1 MTTFDRYEFRAD
13 LTYTRNVDYVT
24 SLAFADIN
32 NATLTELSER
42 GGIDGVSSST
52 GLDGKTI
59 IFKKQEGFA
68 QGDDNAW
75 TDFADDSTSSRL
87 IPGEAEDRDDSSPI
101 RNERIFPGLHRFE
114 IKKKGYAPLS
124 YDLLVNPAQ
133 AVELDFFLNPIYE
146 CKFKTDEKGLV
157 FELNGEHRWD
167 VDLVRLRLEAGDH
180 LLRVFKIGE
189 IIDEQIINVDQ
200 PKKYNYF
207 LKKPLSAS
215 N

>member
-1 MTTFDRYEFRAD
+1 MSINSQRGINMLKTINFLSIFTFCSGIIFPQVKLDVN
-13 LTYTRNVDYVT
+13 TIPTKVD
-24 SLAFADIN
+24 IH
-32 NATLTELSER
+32 
-42 GGIDGVSSST
+42 
-52 GLDGKTI
+52 LDGI
-59 IFKKQEGFA
+59 NIG
-68 QGDDNAW
+68 
-75 TDFADDSTSSRL
+75 
-87 IPGEAEDRDDSSPI
+87 SSPI
-101 RNERIFPGLHRFE
+101 RNERISPGLHRFE

>member
-1 MTTFDRYEFRAD
+1 MFKTINFFSILTFCSAIIFSQVKLDVN
-13 LTYTRNVDYVT
+13 TIPTKVDIH
-24 SLAFADIN
+24 L
-32 NATLTELSER
+32 
-42 GGIDGVSSST
+42 DGVNI
-52 GLDGKTI
+52 G
-59 IFKKQEGFA
+59 
-68 QGDDNAW
+68 
-75 TDFADDSTSSRL
+75 
-87 IPGEAEDRDDSSPI
+87 SSPI
-101 RNERIFPGLHRFE
+101 RNERISPGLHRFE

-157 FELNGEHRWD
+157 FELNGVHRWD

>member
-1 MTTFDRYEFRAD
+1 MGINMFKTINFFSIFTFCSAIIFSQVKLDVN
-13 LTYTRNVDYVT
+13 TIPTKVDIH
-24 SLAFADIN
+24 L
-32 NATLTELSER
+32 
-42 GGIDGVSSST
+42 DGVNI
-52 GLDGKTI
+52 G
-59 IFKKQEGFA
+59 
-68 QGDDNAW
+68 
-75 TDFADDSTSSRL
+75 
-87 IPGEAEDRDDSSPI
+87 SSPI
-101 RNERIFPGLHRFE
+101 RNERISPGLHRFE

-207 LKKPLSAS
+207 LKKPLSAG

>member
-1 MTTFDRYEFRAD
+1 MFKTINFFLIFTFCSAIIVSQVKLDVN
-13 LTYTRNVDYVT
+13 TIPTKVDIH
-24 SLAFADIN
+24 L
-32 NATLTELSER
+32 
-42 GGIDGVSSST
+42 DGVNI
-52 GLDGKTI
+52 G
-59 IFKKQEGFA
+59 
-68 QGDDNAW
+68 
-75 TDFADDSTSSRL
+75 
-87 IPGEAEDRDDSSPI
+87 SSPI
-101 RNERIFPGLHRFE
+101 RNERISPGLHRFE

>member
-1 MTTFDRYEFRAD
+1 MLKTINFFSILTFCSAIIFSQVKLDVN
-13 LTYTRNVDYVT
+13 TIPTKVDIH
-24 SLAFADIN
+24 L
-32 NATLTELSER
+32 
-42 GGIDGVSSST
+42 DGVNI
-52 GLDGKTI
+52 G
-59 IFKKQEGFA
+59 
-68 QGDDNAW
+68 
-75 TDFADDSTSSRL
+75 
-87 IPGEAEDRDDSSPI
+87 SSPI
-101 RNERIFPGLHRFE
+101 RNERISPGLHRFE

-133 AVELDFFLNPIYE
+133 AIELDFFLNPIYE

-207 LKKPLSAS
+207 LKKPLSES

>member
-1 MTTFDRYEFRAD
+1 MFKTINLISIVTFCSGIIFSQVKLDVN
-13 LTYTRNVDYVT
+13 TIPTKVDVH
-24 SLAFADIN
+24 L
-32 NATLTELSER
+32 
-42 GGIDGVSSST
+42 DGVNI
-52 GLDGKTI
+52 G
-59 IFKKQEGFA
+59 
-68 QGDDNAW
+68 
-75 TDFADDSTSSRL
+75 
-87 IPGEAEDRDDSSPI
+87 SSPI
-101 RNERIFPGLHRFE
+101 RNERISPGLHRFE

-133 AVELDFFLNPIYE
+133 AIELDFFLNPIYE

>member
-1 MTTFDRYEFRAD
+1 MFKTINFFSIFTLCSGIIFSQVKLDVN
-13 LTYTRNVDYVT
+13 TIPTKVDIH
-24 SLAFADIN
+24 L
-32 NATLTELSER
+32 
-42 GGIDGVSSST
+42 DGVNI
-52 GLDGKTI
+52 G
-59 IFKKQEGFA
+59 
-68 QGDDNAW
+68 
-75 TDFADDSTSSRL
+75 
-87 IPGEAEDRDDSSPI
+87 SSPI
-101 RNERIFPGLHRFE
+101 RNERISPGLHRFE

-146 CKFKTDEKGLV
+146 CKFRTDEKGLV

>member
-1 MTTFDRYEFRAD
+1 MFKTINLISIVTFCSGIIFSQVKLDVN
-13 LTYTRNVDYVT
+13 TIPTKVDIH
-24 SLAFADIN
+24 L
-32 NATLTELSER
+32 
-42 GGIDGVSSST
+42 DGVNI
-52 GLDGKTI
+52 G
-59 IFKKQEGFA
+59 
-68 QGDDNAW
+68 
-75 TDFADDSTSSRL
+75 
-87 IPGEAEDRDDSSPI
+87 SSPI
-101 RNERIFPGLHRFE
+101 RNERISPGLHRFE

-207 LKKPLSAS
+207 LKKPLSAG

>member
-1 MTTFDRYEFRAD
+1 MGSNMGKAINFFSTFTFC
-13 LTYTRNVDYVT
+13 
-24 SLAFADIN
+24 S
-32 NATLTELSER
+32 ATLFSQVKLDVNTIPTKVDIHL
-42 GGIDGVSSST
+42 DGVNI
-52 GLDGKTI
+52 G
-59 IFKKQEGFA
+59 
-68 QGDDNAW
+68 
-75 TDFADDSTSSRL
+75 
-87 IPGEAEDRDDSSPI
+87 SSPI
-101 RNERIFPGLHRFE
+101 KNERISPGLHRFE

-215 N
+215 D

>member
-1 MTTFDRYEFRAD
+1 MFKTINLISIVTFFSGIIFSQVKLDVN
-13 LTYTRNVDYVT
+13 TIPTKVDIH
-24 SLAFADIN
+24 L
-32 NATLTELSER
+32 
-42 GGIDGVSSST
+42 DGVNI
-52 GLDGKTI
+52 G
-59 IFKKQEGFA
+59 
-68 QGDDNAW
+68 
-75 TDFADDSTSSRL
+75 
-87 IPGEAEDRDDSSPI
+87 SSPI
-101 RNERIFPGLHRFE
+101 RNERISPGLHRFE

-207 LKKPLSAS
+207 LKKPLSEG

>member
-1 MTTFDRYEFRAD
+1 MFKTINFFSIFTFCSAIIFSQVKLDVN
-13 LTYTRNVDYVT
+13 TIPTKVDIH
-24 SLAFADIN
+24 L
-32 NATLTELSER
+32 
-42 GGIDGVSSST
+42 DGVNI
-52 GLDGKTI
+52 G
-59 IFKKQEGFA
+59 
-68 QGDDNAW
+68 
-75 TDFADDSTSSRL
+75 
-87 IPGEAEDRDDSSPI
+87 SSPI
-101 RNERIFPGLHRFE
+101 KNERISPGLHRFE

-200 PKKYNYF
+200 PKKYNYY

>member
-1 MTTFDRYEFRAD
+1 MLKTINFFSIFTFCSAIIFSQVKLDVN
-13 LTYTRNVDYVT
+13 TIPTKVDIH
-24 SLAFADIN
+24 L
-32 NATLTELSER
+32 
-42 GGIDGVSSST
+42 DGVNI
-52 GLDGKTI
+52 G
-59 IFKKQEGFA
+59 
-68 QGDDNAW
+68 
-75 TDFADDSTSSRL
+75 
-87 IPGEAEDRDDSSPI
+87 SSPI
-101 RNERIFPGLHRFE
+101 KNERISPGLHRFE

>member
-1 MTTFDRYEFRAD
+1 MFKTINLISIVTFCSGIIFSQVKLDVN
-13 LTYTRNVDYVT
+13 TIPTKVDIY
-24 SLAFADIN
+24 L
-32 NATLTELSER
+32 
-42 GGIDGVSSST
+42 DGVNI
-52 GLDGKTI
+52 G
-59 IFKKQEGFA
+59 
-68 QGDDNAW
+68 
-75 TDFADDSTSSRL
+75 
-87 IPGEAEDRDDSSPI
+87 SSPI
-101 RNERIFPGLHRFE
+101 RNERISPGLHRFE

-133 AVELDFFLNPIYE
+133 AIELDFFLNPIYE

-207 LKKPLSAS
+207 LKKPLSAG

>member
-1 MTTFDRYEFRAD
+1 MFKTINFFSIFTFCSAIIFSQVKLDVN
-13 LTYTRNVDYVT
+13 TIPTKVDIH
-24 SLAFADIN
+24 L
-32 NATLTELSER
+32 
-42 GGIDGVSSST
+42 DGVNI
-52 GLDGKTI
+52 G
-59 IFKKQEGFA
+59 
-68 QGDDNAW
+68 
-75 TDFADDSTSSRL
+75 
-87 IPGEAEDRDDSSPI
+87 SSPI
-101 RNERIFPGLHRFE
+101 KNERISPGLHRFE

-133 AVELDFFLNPIYE
+133 AIELDFFLNPIYE

>member
-1 MTTFDRYEFRAD
+1 MSINSQRGINMFKTINFFSIFTFCSAIIFSQVKLDVN
-13 LTYTRNVDYVT
+13 TIPTKVDIH
-24 SLAFADIN
+24 L
-32 NATLTELSER
+32 
-42 GGIDGVSSST
+42 DGVNI
-52 GLDGKTI
+52 G
-59 IFKKQEGFA
+59 
-68 QGDDNAW
+68 
-75 TDFADDSTSSRL
+75 
-87 IPGEAEDRDDSSPI
+87 SSPI
-101 RNERIFPGLHRFE
+101 RNERISPGLHRFE

>member
-1 MTTFDRYEFRAD
+1 MYKTINLISIVTFCSGIIFSQVKLDVN
-13 LTYTRNVDYVT
+13 TIPTKVDIH
-24 SLAFADIN
+24 L
-32 NATLTELSER
+32 
-42 GGIDGVSSST
+42 DGVNI
-52 GLDGKTI
+52 G
-59 IFKKQEGFA
+59 
-68 QGDDNAW
+68 
-75 TDFADDSTSSRL
+75 
-87 IPGEAEDRDDSSPI
+87 SSPI
-101 RNERIFPGLHRFE
+101 RNERISPGLHRFE

-207 LKKPLSAS
+207 LKKPLSAG

>member
-1 MTTFDRYEFRAD
+1 MGINMFKTINFLSIFTLCSGIIFSQVKLDVN
-13 LTYTRNVDYVT
+13 TIPTKVDIH
-24 SLAFADIN
+24 L
-32 NATLTELSER
+32 
-42 GGIDGVSSST
+42 DGVNI
-52 GLDGKTI
+52 G
-59 IFKKQEGFA
+59 
-68 QGDDNAW
+68 
-75 TDFADDSTSSRL
+75 
-87 IPGEAEDRDDSSPI
+87 SSPI
-101 RNERIFPGLHRFE
+101 RNERISPGLHRFE

-207 LKKPLSAS
+207 LKKPLSAG

>member
-1 MTTFDRYEFRAD
+1 MSINGQRGINMFKTINFFSIFTLCSGIILSQVKLDVN
-13 LTYTRNVDYVT
+13 TIPTKVDIH
-24 SLAFADIN
+24 L
-32 NATLTELSER
+32 
-42 GGIDGVSSST
+42 DGVNI
-52 GLDGKTI
+52 G
-59 IFKKQEGFA
+59 
-68 QGDDNAW
+68 
-75 TDFADDSTSSRL
+75 
-87 IPGEAEDRDDSSPI
+87 SSPI
-101 RNERIFPGLHRFE
+101 RNERISPGLHRFE

>member
-1 MTTFDRYEFRAD
+1 MFKTINLISIVTFCSGIIFSQVKLDVN
-13 LTYTRNVDYVT
+13 TIPTKVDIH
-24 SLAFADIN
+24 L
-32 NATLTELSER
+32 
-42 GGIDGVSSST
+42 DGVNI
-52 GLDGKTI
+52 G
-59 IFKKQEGFA
+59 
-68 QGDDNAW
+68 
-75 TDFADDSTSSRL
+75 
-87 IPGEAEDRDDSSPI
+87 SSPI
-101 RNERIFPGLHRFE
+101 RNERISPGLHRFE

-200 PKKYNYF
+200 PKKANYF

>member
-1 MTTFDRYEFRAD
+1 MFKTINFFSILTFCSAIIFSQVKLDVN
-13 LTYTRNVDYVT
+13 TIPTKVDIH
-24 SLAFADIN
+24 L
-32 NATLTELSER
+32 
-42 GGIDGVSSST
+42 DGVNI
-52 GLDGKTI
+52 G
-59 IFKKQEGFA
+59 
-68 QGDDNAW
+68 
-75 TDFADDSTSSRL
+75 
-87 IPGEAEDRDDSSPI
+87 SSPI
-101 RNERIFPGLHRFE
+101 RNERISPGLHRFE

>member
-1 MTTFDRYEFRAD
+1 MFKTINFFSIFTLCSGIIYSQVKLDVN
-13 LTYTRNVDYVT
+13 TIPTKVDIH
-24 SLAFADIN
+24 L
-32 NATLTELSER
+32 
-42 GGIDGVSSST
+42 DGVNI
-52 GLDGKTI
+52 G
-59 IFKKQEGFA
+59 
-68 QGDDNAW
+68 
-75 TDFADDSTSSRL
+75 
-87 IPGEAEDRDDSSPI
+87 SSPI
-101 RNERIFPGLHRFE
+101 RNERISPGLHRFE

-207 LKKPLSAS
+207 LKKPLSAG

>member
-1 MTTFDRYEFRAD
+1 MFKTINLISIVTFCSGIIFSQVKLDVN
-13 LTYTRNVDYVT
+13 TIPTKVDIH
-24 SLAFADIN
+24 L
-32 NATLTELSER
+32 
-42 GGIDGVSSST
+42 DGVNI
-52 GLDGKTI
+52 G
-59 IFKKQEGFA
+59 
-68 QGDDNAW
+68 
-75 TDFADDSTSSRL
+75 
-87 IPGEAEDRDDSSPI
+87 SSPI
-101 RNERIFPGLHRFE
+101 RNERISPGLHRFE

-146 CKFKTDEKGLV
+146 CKFRTDEKGLV

>member
-1 MTTFDRYEFRAD
+1 MGINMFKTINFFSTFIFCSAIIFSQVKLDVN
-13 LTYTRNVDYVT
+13 TIPTKVDIH
-24 SLAFADIN
+24 L
-32 NATLTELSER
+32 
-42 GGIDGVSSST
+42 DGVNI
-52 GLDGKTI
+52 G
-59 IFKKQEGFA
+59 
-68 QGDDNAW
+68 
-75 TDFADDSTSSRL
+75 
-87 IPGEAEDRDDSSPI
+87 SSPI
-101 RNERIFPGLHRFE
+101 KNERISPGLHRFE

>member
-1 MTTFDRYEFRAD
+1 MGINMFKTINFFSTFTFCSAIIFSQVKLDVN
-13 LTYTRNVDYVT
+13 TIPTKVDIH
-24 SLAFADIN
+24 L
-32 NATLTELSER
+32 
-42 GGIDGVSSST
+42 DGVNI
-52 GLDGKTI
+52 G
-59 IFKKQEGFA
+59 
-68 QGDDNAW
+68 
-75 TDFADDSTSSRL
+75 
-87 IPGEAEDRDDSSPI
+87 SSPI
-101 RNERIFPGLHRFE
+101 KNERISPGLHRFE

-124 YDLLVNPAQ
+124 SDLLVNPAQ

-167 VDLVRLRLEAGDH
+167 VDLLRLRLEAGDH

-207 LKKPLSAS
+207 LKKPLRAS

>member
-1 MTTFDRYEFRAD
+1 MGINMVKTINFFSTFTFCSAIIFSQVKLDVNTIPTKVNIH
-13 LTYTRNVDYVT
+13 L
-24 SLAFADIN
+24 
-32 NATLTELSER
+32 
-42 GGIDGVSSST
+42 DGVNI
-52 GLDGKTI
+52 G
-59 IFKKQEGFA
+59 
-68 QGDDNAW
+68 
-75 TDFADDSTSSRL
+75 
-87 IPGEAEDRDDSSPI
+87 SSPI
-101 RNERIFPGLHRFE
+101 KNERISPGLHRFE

-146 CKFKTDEKGLV
+146 CKFKTDEKGLI

>member
-1 MTTFDRYEFRAD
+1 MFNTINFFSIFTFCSAIIVSQVKLDVN
-13 LTYTRNVDYVT
+13 TIPTKVDIH
-24 SLAFADIN
+24 L
-32 NATLTELSER
+32 
-42 GGIDGVSSST
+42 DGVNI
-52 GLDGKTI
+52 G
-59 IFKKQEGFA
+59 
-68 QGDDNAW
+68 
-75 TDFADDSTSSRL
+75 
-87 IPGEAEDRDDSSPI
+87 SSPI
-101 RNERIFPGLHRFE
+101 RNERISPGLHRFE

>member
-1 MTTFDRYEFRAD
+1 MFKTINLISIVTFCSGIIFSQVKLDVN
-13 LTYTRNVDYVT
+13 TIPTKVDIH
-24 SLAFADIN
+24 L
-32 NATLTELSER
+32 
-42 GGIDGVSSST
+42 DGVNI
-52 GLDGKTI
+52 G
-59 IFKKQEGFA
+59 
-68 QGDDNAW
+68 
-75 TDFADDSTSSRL
+75 
-87 IPGEAEDRDDSSPI
+87 SSPI
-101 RNERIFPGLHRFE
+101 RNERISPGLHRFE

-207 LKKPLSAS
+207 LKKPLSEG

>member
-1 MTTFDRYEFRAD
+1 MFKTINFLSIFTFCLGIIFSQVKLDVN
-13 LTYTRNVDYVT
+13 TIPTKVDIY
-24 SLAFADIN
+24 L
-32 NATLTELSER
+32 
-42 GGIDGVSSST
+42 DGVNI
-52 GLDGKTI
+52 G
-59 IFKKQEGFA
+59 
-68 QGDDNAW
+68 
-75 TDFADDSTSSRL
+75 
-87 IPGEAEDRDDSSPI
+87 SSPI
-101 RNERIFPGLHRFE
+101 RNERISPGLHRFE

>member
-1 MTTFDRYEFRAD
+1 MFKTINLLSIVTFCSGIIFSQVKLDVN
-13 LTYTRNVDYVT
+13 TIPTKVDIH
-24 SLAFADIN
+24 L
-32 NATLTELSER
+32 
-42 GGIDGVSSST
+42 DGVNI
-52 GLDGKTI
+52 G
-59 IFKKQEGFA
+59 
-68 QGDDNAW
+68 
-75 TDFADDSTSSRL
+75 
-87 IPGEAEDRDDSSPI
+87 SSPI
-101 RNERIFPGLHRFE
+101 RNERISPGLHRFE

-207 LKKPLSAS
+207 LKKPLSVG